1 MKLILY
7 IEILF
12 MRGDFCVTRANYS
25 TRLMVR
31 CAKMYY
37 EDNMNQ
43 DEISEILQVSKSTVS
58 RILAAARNKGI
69 VKIIVDNPL
78 KDDYIQLEKEIES
91 KFGLKEVIIVDS
103 GNDAKET
110 KRNLGKAA
118 AEYIQ
123 RIMKDGQIIGV
134 TWGTTLKEIPQFVE
148 NDRKRKVT
156 FIPMLGGIGEAEI
169 DIHPNQIALQ
179 LAKKFNAESK
189 LLHAPY
195 QVDSMERKESLI
207 SDKNIWEFFKLFD
220 NIHVALIGIGSPLLN
235 TSTLVESGYYT
246 MEDIKMLVRQ
256 GAVADIS
263 SLFIDKDGN
272 GDKFEFNNRVVGI
285 DLERIKKIPLTIGI
299 AGSIEK
305 RDAILAAI
313 RGNYIRVLIVD
324 EVAARSMLKE
334 N

>member
-1 MKLILY
+1 
-7 IEILF
+7 
-12 MRGDFCVTRANYS
+12 MRGAVYVTRMKYS

-220 NIHVALIGIGSPLLN
+220 SIDVALMGIGSPLLN

-246 MEDIKMLVRQ
+246 MEDIKMLVQQ

-272 GDKFEFNNRVVGI
+272 GDKFEFNKRVIGI

-299 AGSIEK
+299 AGAVEK
-305 RDAILAAI
+305 KDAILAAI
-313 RGNYIRVLIVD
+313 RGKYIKVLIVD
-324 EVAARSMLKE
+324 EGAARSILNE

>member
-1 MKLILY
+1 
-7 IEILF
+7 
-12 MRGDFCVTRANYS
+12 MRGAVYVTRMKYS

-37 EDNMNQ
+37 EDDMNQ
-43 DEISEILQVSKSTVS
+43 DEISENLQISKSTVS
-58 RILAAARNKGI
+58 RILAAARKEGI

-78 KDDYIQLEKEIES
+78 KDDYIQLEREMEN

-103 GNDAKET
+103 GSDVKET
-110 KRNLGKAA
+110 KRNLGRAA

-123 RIMKDGQIIGV
+123 RIIKDGQIIGV
-134 TWGTTLKEIPQFVE
+134 TWGTTLREIPQFVE

-156 FIPMLGGIGEAEI
+156 FIPMLGGIGEVEA
-169 DIHPNQIALQ
+169 DIHPNQIALE
-179 LAKKFNAESK
+179 LAKRFNADSK

-195 QVDSMERKESLI
+195 QVDSMHRKESLI
-207 SDKNIWEFFKLFD
+207 TDKNICEFFKLFD
-220 NIHVALIGIGSPLLN
+220 SIDVALMGIGSPLLN

-246 MEDIKMLVRQ
+246 MEDIKMLVQQ

-272 GDKFEFNNRVVGI
+272 GDKFEFNKRVIGI

-299 AGSIEK
+299 AGAVEK
-305 RDAILAAI
+305 KDAILAAI
-313 RGNYIRVLIVD
+313 RGKYIKVLIVD
-324 EVAARSMLKE
+324 EGAARSILNE